1 MSIDGFVVI
10 DKAAGCTSHD
20 VVGLARRQ
28 LGTRRVGHAG
38 TLDPDATGVLVLGIG
53 LATRLL
59 RFAVETSKI
68 YLAEIALGSTTTTL
82 DASGEVTGRYEMGG
96 VTIEDARRAASGLT
110 GQLQQVPPM
119 VSARKVGGRRLYQL
133 AREGIEVE
141 REPRLVEVTRFELS
155 ESGRPGTLRAEVEC
169 SAGTYV
175 RSLAADLGAAL
186 GGGAHLA
193 SLRRIAVGPWQVAGA
208 IAIEE
213 LSPERVRPPVDL
225 LAHLEQVRV
234 GAELAAGVAVGRVLA
249 RSAILAEG
257 DGPFAVCDTTGSLL
271 AVYESLGR
279 DQVKPAVV
287 LARR

>member
-1 MSIDGFVVI
+1 VSLDGFVVI

-20 VVGLARRQ
+20 VVGRARRQ

-53 LATRLL
+53 VATRLL
-59 RFAVETSKI
+59 RFAVETSKV

-82 DASGEVTGRYEMGG
+82 DASGEVTGRYEMSG
-96 VTIEDARRAASGLT
+96 VTLEDARRAASSLT
-110 GQLQQVPPM
+110 GRISQVPPM

-155 ESGRPGTLRAEVEC
+155 ESGRPGILRAEVEC

-175 RSLAADLGAAL
+175 RSLAADLGTAL
-186 GGGAHLA
+186 GGGAHLT
-193 SLRRIAVGPWQVAGA
+193 SLRRVAVGPWEVAGA

-213 LSPERVRPPVDL
+213 LTPERVRPPAEL
-225 LAHLEQVRV
+225 LAHLAQVQV
-234 GAELAAGVAVGRVLA
+234 GAELAALVAVGRVLA
-249 RSAILAEG
+249 RSAVAVDG

-271 AVYESLGR
+271 AVYESLGP

-287 LARR
+287 LARH